1 MQIAAILDE
10 VFRTYGE
17 YIDSGGLSLD
27 GLHRT
32 YDDGAGDVDRDFD
45 ALGLSLLSTDDVKVS
60 ASHPKCAP
68 NGGLVCSSP
77 CRTSKRSP
85 IQRHKASVQHALL
98 TASTVQKTAPVRR
111 VFPLFGCD

>member
-68 NGGLVCSSP
+68 SGGRSTTARGTPEP
-77 CRTSKRSP
+77 CNAARAASKS
-85 IQRHKASVQHALL
+85 
-98 TASTVQKTAPVRR
+98 RR
-111 VFPLFGCD
+111 VKRRRLERARR